1 MDLLGD
7 IVEKDVQFNDDLIHN
22 NNNLLDFKVV
32 ENENLKQSIENTG
45 FPELY
50 RPKKISSWKQRLR
63 EKKKNLSNSNNPTQ
77 RAAAAAPPAKP
88 QSDIDAIHEEN
99 LNHIKTMSKDEI
111 LSEQKELLNSLSPKL
126 IQNLLKNINKRQEE
140 TGDTPLF
147 AEIEGA
153 PGTWIGGA
161 NENHNHALPKL
172 NSKKIELA
180 LLGKESLDGI
190 DDDDLPS
197 SPNPKKHIKFD
208 LDDANEKF
216 EEEDDANENF
226 ENDLDDVAPLDYQ
239 MAQSI
244 DHMTNED
251 LLKDVHFMKKLS
263 VHDHHHH
270 HHDAQDDEDEHLSD
284 TPLDIN
290 DPDFNEK
297 LHEKFFPDLPKDV
310 SKLKWMERVPDLP
323 EDKSQFIIDDV
334 SMIRFDFNGNLVPPT
349 REINDTA
356 HSGLHHHS
364 TDPQLAGYTILE
376 LNRLAKSTYPSQRCI
391 AIQTLGRIL
400 CKLGQQK
407 YYQLV
412 PEIDSDTYK
421 EDGSIQN
428 VMNKI
433 YSMFWDLI
441 ISENVIL
448 TLEVASNEQF
458 TKNLSVRTYAI
469 DALWL
474 WKKGGGDFRIK
485 DKK

>member
-7 IVEKDVQFNDDLIHN
+7 IVEKEVDTINNDNNNQHNNDLLNFNIIEN
-22 NNNLLDFKVV
+22 VSNNNLD
-32 ENENLKQSIENTG
+32 SIQNTG

-50 RPKKISSWKQRLR
+50 KPKKISSWKQRLR
-63 EKKKNLSNSNNPTQ
+63 EKKQKQKSTNTQ
-77 RAAAAAPPAKP
+77 SRKESKP
-88 QSDIDAIHEEN
+88 IIIEEKKHELNDIDAINNEN
-99 LNHIKTMSKDEI
+99 LTLLNNMSKDEI
-111 LSEQKELLNSLSPKL
+111 LNEQKELLESLSPKL
-126 IQNLLKNINKRQEE
+126 IQNLLKNINKRQNELDE
-140 TGDTPLF
+140 TPLF

-153 PGTWIGGA
+153 SGTWIGGE
-161 NENHNHALPKL
+161 NENAKSKNTNLPKL
-172 NSKKIELA
+172 NSKNIELA
-180 LLGKESLDGI
+180 LKGE
-190 DDDDLPS
+190 DLNEINNS
-197 SPNPKKHIKFD
+197 NDNNNNTKKHIKFD
-208 LDDANEKF
+208 LNEIEKDDKF
-216 EEEDDANENF
+216 EEDDEQ
-226 ENDLDDVAPLDYQ
+226 EYDNDLDDVAPLDYQ

-263 VHDHHHH
+263 INDSK
-270 HHDAQDDEDEHLSD
+270 ENSNNEM
-284 TPLDIN
+284 PLDIN
-290 DPDFNEK
+290 DPNFNEK

-310 SKLKWMERVPDLP
+310 NKLKWMETVPDLP
-323 EDKSQFIIDDV
+323 KDKSQFIIDDV

-349 REINDTA
+349 REIDNTI
-356 HSGLHHHS
+356 HSALHHHS
-364 TDPQLAGYTILE
+364 IDPQLAGYTILE
-376 LNRLAKSTYPSQRCI
+376 LNRLAKSTFPSQRCI

-412 PEIDSDTYK
+412 PEIDSETYK

-441 ISENVIL
+441 KSEDVIL

-474 WKKGGGDFRIK
+474 WKKGGGDFTVK
-485 DKK
+485 DNKK

>member
-7 IVEKDVQFNDDLIHN
+7 IVEKDTDNVNETNFKGNNPLNFNI
-22 NNNLLDFKVV
+22 V
-32 ENENLKQSIENTG
+32 ENTNLKDSIESTG
-45 FPELY
+45 FPQLY

-63 EKKKNLSNSNNPTQ
+63 EKKNQSAQPRQRPNPTENKQ
-77 RAAAAAPPAKP
+77 AP
-88 QSDIDAIHEEN
+88 QNDLDSIHQEN
-99 LNHIKTMSKDEI
+99 LTHIKNMSQDDI
-111 LSEQKELLNSLSPKL
+111 LNEQKELLQSLSPKL

-140 TGDTPLF
+140 TGDAPLF

-153 PGTWIGGA
+153 SGTWIGGV
-161 NENHNHALPKL
+161 NENHLPRL
-172 NSKKIELA
+172 NSNKIEMA
-180 LLGKESLDGI
+180 LKGVDSLDSL
-190 DDDDLPS
+190 DP
-197 SPNPKKHIKFD
+197 PPQKKHIKFD
-208 LDDANEKF
+208 LDEETNKEKF
-216 EEEDDANENF
+216 EEQEEQEDEDEKY
-226 ENDLDDVAPLDYQ
+226 NDLDDVAPLDYQ

-263 VHDHHHH
+263 VHDHH
-270 HHDAQDDEDEHLSD
+270 DANENDDL
-284 TPLDIN
+284 PLDIN

-310 SKLKWMERVPDLP
+310 SKLKWMEKVPDLP
-323 EDKSQFIIDDV
+323 QDQSQFIIDDV

-412 PEIDSDTYK
+412 PEIDSNTYK